1 MNDEKETGF
10 CDETYD
16 ERLFEDNYS
25 GCTVCAQCGYR
36 FAKYDDAIRV
46 NCTGDVIHKDCWME
60 YSDDNIDQLSSAVSL

>member
-1 MNDEKETGF
+1 MSDEKDRHF

-36 FAKYDDAIRV
+36 FTKFDDAVRV
-46 NCTGDVIHKDCWME
+46 NDTGDVIHKECWME
-60 YSDDNIDQLSSAVSL
+60 YSDENINLLSTVVNL